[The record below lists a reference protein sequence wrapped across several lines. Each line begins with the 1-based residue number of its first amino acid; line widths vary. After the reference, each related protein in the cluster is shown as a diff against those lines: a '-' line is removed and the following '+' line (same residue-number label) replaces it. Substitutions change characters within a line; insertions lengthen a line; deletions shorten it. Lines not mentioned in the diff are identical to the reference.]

1 MVLIAII
8 VVALVLGV
16 LVYKAVVPE
25 KNQDK
30 EGEI

>member
-16 LVYKAVVPE
+16 MVCKVVVPE
-25 KNQDK
+25 KNQDE
-30 EGEI
+30 EGGI